1 MFVRTCLLAAALCL
15 QAPEMHR
22 VPSGY
27 AKLDLSSQQREKLYE
42 IEASYQ
48 PRIRDLEAQLRDLR
62 RERQRAEVAVLTTA
76 QRRQLE
82 AQRVEKKKAAKP

>member
-15 QAPEMHR
+15 SAPEHR

-42 IEASYQ
+42 IEAEYQ

-62 RERQRAEVAVLTTA
+62 RERQRAEEAVLTSA
-76 QRRQLE
+76 QRRQLT
-82 AQRVEKKKAAKP
+82 ATRVEKKKAAKP